1 MTALEQTISTVAAR
15 YLRGSGG
22 RSATAVLEVDK
33 PLDLLGLDSLASI
46 ELVAALEDELGYQ
59 LPDDVLSGCAD
70 VRTLAWR
77 LASARE
83 FGPAGRGPADPFEQ
97 MIADAVLPVDLDNP
111 ATLHPDTGLRNA
123 RCILLT
129 GATGFLGS
137 ALLRELLD
145 SSPASIVCLVR
156 ATSAPLAVK
165 DARVRIL
172 AGDISQPR
180 LGLDG
185 AHYQALI
192 GQVDTIC
199 HAAAAVDWVRSYTAL
214 RNANVTGTVELLR
227 LAFAAGASFHFVSSL
242 STCYSTSGPR
252 NVDEDFN
259 ALQELRGIHL
269 GYAQTKVIAEE
280 LVQSAGSRGLPV
292 RIYRTALISGHSRTG
307 AFNSDDIITALI
319 KGCVRMGVAP
329 DLDWQLD
336 SHPVDFVAKSIVTLS
351 PAADTVHHLGHP
363 KPRHWRECVLWMRMY
378 GYDVRLVSY
387 HAWLR
392 QLERDTLPG
401 EATEPAHPLRPLRS
415 FFLHRPANARGL
427 TLPEL
432 YEERRRTAASSA
444 RTHDALAAAGATPLP
459 LDAALLDTYFRAFRD
474 AEELPPPTLAGRTTQ
489 ASRSA
494 VPVSP
499 LDPAV
504 LSRALGRQVQRLTIL
519 SSGSDH
525 SIVSELTAWRSR
537 RPSGLFHA
545 RLQMDDGEQDVFVK
559 LKARDADVIA
569 VGEALAALVD
579 PAVGRAYAQ
588 HADRAGFAGSH
599 QREISIYRQT
609 DARMTRHMP
618 RVLGT
623 LSEESTGTWMA
634 VLEDLSAAAD
644 LDSVDRT
651 DLWGPAEIGAAIDGL
666 AALQSVWL
674 GRDAELRRTPWIGH
688 VPSARSMTEMNELWA
703 ALAGHAA
710 PYCVGWADPDIVRI
724 HQLLVNEVG
733 AWWPALEAGPRTLI
747 HNDFNPRNICLRR
760 APSGRG
766 GSNRGELRLCAY
778 DWELATLGAPQRDLA
793 EFLCFVLTD
802 TNVGDAPSWIERH
815 RLALERETGVSID
828 PHQWTQ
834 GFGSGLYDLLINRL
848 ATYAVVHRVRR
859 QSFLPR
865 VVATWRRLYDLFPLE
880 EGA

>member
-1 MTALEQTISTVAAR
+1 MTALEETISAVAAR

-33 PLDLLGLDSLASI
+33 PLELLGLDSLASI
-46 ELVAALEDELGYQ
+46 ELVAALEDELGCE
-59 LPDDVLSGCAD
+59 LPDDLLSGCAD
-70 VRTLAWR
+70 VRTLARR
-77 LASARE
+77 LAWVRE
-83 FGPAGRGPADPFEQ
+83 QGGRRPIDPVEQ
-97 MIADAVLPVDLDNP
+97 MIADAALPAGLDSP
-111 ATLHPDTGLRNA
+111 LELHPDTGLRNA

-129 GATGFLGS
+129 GAAGFLGS

-145 SSPASIVCLVR
+145 TSPARIVCLVR
-156 ATSAPLAVK
+156 ATSAPLSLE
-165 DARVRIL
+165 DARVRTVI
-172 AGDISQPR
+172 GDICQPR
-180 LGLDG
+180 LGLDETN
-185 AHYQALI
+185 HRTLI
-192 GQVDTIC
+192 GQVDAIC
-199 HAAAAVDWVRSYTAL
+199 HAAAAVDWIHSYAAL
-214 RNANVTGTVELLR
+214 RDANVTGTVELLR
-227 LAFAAGASFHFVSSL
+227 LAFAAGAPFHFVSSL

-252 NVDEDFN
+252 HVDESFN
-259 ALQELRGIHL
+259 GLPELRGFHL
-269 GYAQTKVIAEE
+269 GYAQTKVIAEA
-280 LVQSAGSRGLPV
+280 LVRAAGARGLPI
-292 RIYRTALISGHSRTG
+292 RIYRPALISGHSCNG

-336 SHPVDFVAKSIVTLS
+336 SHPVDFVANAIVTLS
-351 PAADTVHHLGHP
+351 AAADTVYHLGHP
-363 KPRHWRECVLWMRMY
+363 KPRHWRDCVLWMRMY
-378 GYDVRLVSY
+378 GYDIRLVSY

-392 QLERDTLPG
+392 QLERDTLPDD
-401 EATEPAHPLRPLRS
+401 ATEPAHPLRALRS

-432 YEERRRTAASSA
+432 YEERRRTAVSSA
-444 RTHDALAAAGATPLP
+444 CTHVTLAAAGATPIP
-459 LDAALLDTYFRAFRD
+459 LDASLLDTYFRAFR
-474 AEELPPPTLAGRTTQ
+474 AAGELPPPTLPGRTNTQ
-489 ASRSA
+489 DMRSP

-504 LSRALGRQVQRLTIL
+504 LSRAVGCQVQRLEIL

-537 RPSGLFHA
+537 RPSGLFRA
-545 RLQMDDGEQDVFVK
+545 RLHMDIGEQDVFVK
-559 LKARDADVIA
+559 LKARDEDVIA

-579 PAVGRAYAQ
+579 PAVGRAYRQ
-588 HADRAGFAGSH
+588 HADRAGFTGSH
-599 QREISIYRQT
+599 QREIAIYRQT
-609 DARMTRHMP
+609 DWRVTRHVP

-623 LSEESTGTWMA
+623 LSEESSGTWMA
-634 VLEDLSAAAD
+634 VLEDVSTAAVVNSA
-644 LDSVDRT
+644 DRT
-651 DLWGPAEIGAAIDGL
+651 ELWRPAEIGAAIDGL
-666 AALQSVWL
+666 AALHSVWL
-674 GRDAELRRTPWIGH
+674 GRDAELRRTRWIGH
-688 VPSARSMTEMNELWA
+688 VPNTCSMTEMTGLWT

-710 PYCVGWADPDIVRI
+710 PYFAGWADPDIAQI
-724 HQLLVNEVG
+724 HERLVKEVE
-733 AWWPALEAGPRTLI
+733 AWWPALEAGPQTLI

-766 GSNRGELRLCAY
+766 GRNRGELRLCAY

-815 RLALERETGVSID
+815 RLALEREAGVSID

-834 GFGSGLYDLLINRL
+834 GFRSGVYDLLINRL

-865 VVATWRRLYDLFPLE
+865 VVATWRILYELFPLKE
-880 EGA
+880 WA